1 MTSHASRSRP
11 ARSAAIGLL
20 LAALSAAL
28 LSSNATAKAATSA
41 DATGAEAADT
51 RPRPAV
57 LVFTRTRGWR
67 HDSIPQAVQ
76 ALRELADGAGFDIVH
91 SEDPAVFDDAG
102 LARFRAVVFANTTGE
117 VLAPA
122 QQAAFE
128 RYIAGGGA
136 FMGVHSAADTG
147 KAWPWYGNLAGAWF
161 KSHPHGLQTAPVH
174 FEAGRGPDGRERWR
188 VTDELYNYDR
198 NPRAAVQVVATVD
211 ESGYEGG
218 TMGSDHPIAWCHA
231 GAGGRAWYT
240 GLGHAQAL
248 YADPVFRAHLLRG
261 LRYATGQADAC

>member
-1 MTSHASRSRP
+1 MTN
-11 ARSAAIGLL
+11 RSARTPRLIRIAPALL
-20 LAALSAAL
+20 ALSAL
-28 LSSNATAKAATSA
+28 VPPAASA
-41 DATGAEAADT
+41 DGGSGKPPVAAPTHSAVAGAQ
-51 RPRPAV
+51 RPV
-57 LVFTRTRGWR
+57 ILVFTRTRGWR

-76 ALRELADGAGFDIVH
+76 ALRELADASGFDIVH

-147 KAWPWYGNLAGAWF
+147 KAWPWYGDLAGAWF
-161 KSHPHGLQTAPVH
+161 KSHPPGLQTTQVR
-174 FEAGRGPDGRERWR
+174 FEGERGPDGLQRWR
-188 VTDELYNYDR
+188 VTDELYDYDR
-198 NPRAAVQVVATVD
+198 NPRAAVDVIATVD
-211 ESGYEGG
+211 ESAYDGG
-218 TMGSDHPIAWCHA
+218 TMGADHPIAWCHA
-231 GAGGRAWYT
+231 AAGGRAWYT

-261 LRYATGQADAC
+261 LRYATGRSDAC